1 MNSKPHIHSFSEVEL
16 RKILAE
22 IDNLL
27 AETRK
32 MQTETRWH
40 PIWVGAAIFAAGA
53 TLAKLFLP

>member
-1 MNSKPHIHSFSEVEL
+1 LSEAEL

-40 PIWVGAAIFAAGA
+40 PIWVGAAIFAAGT